1 MKTEDIL
8 RKLPPSGFL
17 KVARENSV
25 QLSPEN
31 RAALIRRGNEFFNR
45 GQTELARRVFL
56 TTRYSD
62 GLIRVGDRYVKAGK
76 PVEAMAAYMTAP
88 CPQKAEALAARMAGV
103 LSHWLKEGRG
113 SEST

>member
-1 MKTEDIL
+1 MKKEDVL
-8 RKLPPSGFL
+8 HNLPPRGFL
-17 KVARENSV
+17 KVARENPV
-25 QLSPEN
+25 QLSPED

-76 PVEAMAAYMTAP
+76 PVEAMTAYMSAP

-103 LSHWLKEGRG
+103 LSQWLKEG
-113 SEST
+113 